1 MQYYRDA
8 DLFKS
13 KEDFIRVIDS
23 FSKMLNHLQEQA
35 NIGLKFMP
43 AGADVS
49 RKAPFKFYINEVI
62 LGNNTIVCELDDLHL
77 SIITYNALNYL
88 ITKDVRFGKK
98 LLHGFNTLVSRAT
111 LISGIGERERNKFFK
126 LQREKILQLKK

>member
-1 MQYYRDA
+1 MLIFNLSRTIVDQKLKVGWVTSNI
-8 DLFKS
+8 LFLQLQNLFTLQFK
-13 KEDFIRVIDS
+13 KFIP
-23 FSKMLNHLQEQA
+23 F
-35 NIGLKFMP
+35 
-43 AGADVS
+43 
-49 RKAPFKFYINEVI
+49 PFKFYINEVI

-77 SIITYNALNYL
+77 SIITYKALNYL